1 MQTTLLQLA
10 IDIPRLGL
18 IMQNISEKPSLGVHG
33 LFLPQRARV
42 VDGALAALENAR
54 IVGDAADE
62 AAGQRRDPGA
72 PDPEVRPVR
81 EGVQGVADGDG
92 GEAGPEV
99 AGGVEAAAGRPTQGH
114 AGGGDEE
121 ADDEGVHAGAGGRI
135 AGVAEGEDRAGY
147 NSAAEHLDAESGGDA
162 DVFGLGLG
170 VEVDAGGFGE
180 QGAVEVV
187 DGVLV
192 DGESEQ
198 GADEGTEDLHENVD
212 GDAFCWEASEDG
224 EYEDDHWVEEGA

>member
-1 MQTTLLQLA
+1 M
-10 IDIPRLGL
+10 
-18 IMQNISEKPSLGVHG
+18 
-33 LFLPQRARV
+33 
-42 VDGALAALENAR
+42 
-54 IVGDAADE
+54 
-62 AAGQRRDPGA
+62 
-72 PDPEVRPVR
+72 
-81 EGVQGVADGDG
+81 QGVADGDG

-99 AGGVEAAAGRPTQGH
+99 AGGVEAAAGRPAQGH

-121 ADDEGVHAGAGGRI
+121 ADDEGVHAGAGGRV

-147 NSAAEHLDAESGGDA
+147 DSAAEHLDAESGGDA

-224 EYEDDHWVEEGA
+224 EHEDDHWVEEGA